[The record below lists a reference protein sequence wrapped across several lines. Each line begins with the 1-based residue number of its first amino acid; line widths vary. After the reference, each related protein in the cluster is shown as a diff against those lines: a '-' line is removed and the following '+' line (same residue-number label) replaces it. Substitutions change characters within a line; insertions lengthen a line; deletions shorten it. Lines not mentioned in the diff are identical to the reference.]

1 MKIKANWLIN
11 FWSWIVGKCWWMV
24 KIWDFFRYDIPRFF
38 RNLWYFKKILWQ
50 YGNWDFHY
58 TLHFMLLTITQLKER
73 VNNGYEVE
81 ESRNKKVQQMA
92 RVIELLK
99 NHIDDNFIEQAEKV
113 YGEVILHPWK
123 TKSVEGNPNLFEI
136 IDQDTEEE
144 KAHNRTIFDL
154 SHKLENEQWV
164 ELWDIIKGNQI
175 DDYNNYCK
183 KISIDGEKDEKSY
196 KNWYNGSDARGW
208 WD

>member
-1 MKIKANWLIN
+1 MKIKVHWLIK
-11 FWSWIVGKCWWMV
+11 FWSWVVDKCWWMEKV
-24 KIWDFFRYDIPRFF
+24 WDFFRYDIPRFF

-58 TLHFMLLTITQLKER
+58 TLHFMLLTITQLREG

-81 ESRNKKVQQMA
+81 GSRNKKVAQMD

-99 NHIDDNFIEQAEKV
+99 NHVDDNFIEQAEKV
-113 YGEVILHPWK
+113 HGELILHPWK
-123 TKSVEGNPNLFEI
+123 TKPVEGKPDFVEL

-144 KAHNRTIFDL
+144 KAHNSKVFEL
-154 SHKLENEQWV
+154 SHKLENEQWI
-164 ELWDIIKGNQI
+164 ELWDIIKGNQEN
-175 DDYNNYCK
+175 DYKNYCK
-183 KISIDGEKDEKSY
+183 KLSIDGEKDENSY
-196 KNWYNGSDARGW
+196 EKWFNGTDARGW